1 MTKPE
6 LYRLVFQSNEG
17 REVLADICRYVETM
31 SLEKPGS
38 AGTLIAHII
47 RMINAP
53 DVPVNGTKPRMTKAS
68 GGRIDHG

>member
-6 LYRLVFQSNEG
+6 LYRTVFHSPEG
-17 REVLADICRYVETM
+17 RDVLADICRYVETM

-53 DVPVNGTKPRMTKAS
+53 DVPVNGKPRVQRAS
-68 GGRIDHG
+68 GGRISHG

>member
-1 MTKPE
+1 VTRPE
-6 LYRLVFQSNEG
+6 LYRHVFQSPEG

-68 GGRIDHG
+68 GGLIDHG